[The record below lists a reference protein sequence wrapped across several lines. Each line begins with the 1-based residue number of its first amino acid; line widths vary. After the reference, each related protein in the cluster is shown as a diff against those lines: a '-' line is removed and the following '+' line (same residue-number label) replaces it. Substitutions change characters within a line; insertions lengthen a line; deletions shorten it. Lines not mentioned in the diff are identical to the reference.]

1 MIRFLW
7 AQKHDKGPSTRAYA
21 AMAYDSV
28 RGRSVLFG
36 GGTDLIGTSVLRDTW
51 ERDGANWTQMA
62 DSGPPVM

>member
-1 MIRFLW
+1 
-7 AQKHDKGPSTRAYA
+7 
-21 AMAYDSV
+21 MAYDSV